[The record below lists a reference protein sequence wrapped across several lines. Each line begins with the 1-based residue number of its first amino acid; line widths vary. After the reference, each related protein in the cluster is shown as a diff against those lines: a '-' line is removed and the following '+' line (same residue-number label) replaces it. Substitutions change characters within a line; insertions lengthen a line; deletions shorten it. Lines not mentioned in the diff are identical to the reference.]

1 MKNLALLFVL
11 TGSFCLA
18 QISEKEEVQKAVNS
32 LFTAM
37 KNSDTIMLKNAFT
50 ENAILQSIKKD
61 GTLINDDVSGFAK
74 IVGNNKKGDLDERI
88 VFSYVLVD
96 GNLASVWTP
105 YEFYF
110 AGNFSHCGVNSFQ
123 LVKQNGQWKIHYLID
138 TRRKEKCSQTGN

>member
-1 MKNLALLFVL
+1 MKNLALLFIL

-18 QISEKEEVQKAVNS
+18 QTSEKDEVQKVVNS

-37 KNSDTIMLKNAFT
+37 KNSDTILLKNAFT
-50 ENAILQSIKKD
+50 ENAILQSVKKD

-74 IVGNNKKGDLDERI
+74 IVGNNKKGNLDERI
-88 VFSYVLVD
+88 IFSSVLVD

-110 AGNFSHCGVNSFQ
+110 SGKFSHCGVNSFQ
-123 LVKQNGQWKIHYLID
+123 LVKQNGEWKIHYLID
-138 TRRKEKCSQTGN
+138 TRRKEKCSQTEN